1 MKKILNLIF
10 ISCLIASCNSK
21 EKKKDIVS
29 KNEIAINLGT
39 LTINEK
45 DGIYKLVNN
54 ECSAT
59 FKVKGAEMIS
69 FKTNDIEYI
78 WHGDPEVWS
87 GQAPILF
94 PIVGRLKD
102 HEYVYKGQTY
112 SMKQHG
118 FARDNDFKVVAKTG
132 NSITFEQN
140 SNKKS
145 KKIYPFDFVL
155 QVKHTLKDK
164 TLLTEY
170 IVKNP
175 SVSEE
180 LYFSIGAHPSFNCPF
195 EANQKRNEYQL
206 VFDKKIAPKFQTN
219 INGIYEGHNQDV
231 IKEKGVL
238 DLPDTIF
245 DNKSLALSPNV
256 FSKVTFIHKP
266 TKKPYLSVYFKDF
279 PFLGIWSISN
289 TSPFICIE
297 PWYGIADRKYQNKD
311 FTKKEGVQK
320 LNPKTTF
327 ETSFSITI
335 L

>member
-1 MKKILNLIF
+1 MKNSLKLMFRSFWL
-10 ISCLIASCNSK
+10 SCLLLGCISNQK
-21 EKKKDIVS
+21 Q
-29 KNEIAINLGT
+29 KNEIAFDTSILKV
-39 LTINEK
+39 NEK
-45 DGIYKLVNN
+45 DDIYKLINN

-59 FKVKGAEMIS
+59 FKIKGAEMIS
-69 FKTNDIEYI
+69 LKANNIEYI
-78 WHGDPEVWS
+78 WFGDPEVWS

-102 HEYVYKGQTY
+102 HEYLFKGQTY
-112 SMKQHG
+112 TMKQHG
-118 FARDNDFKVVAKTG
+118 FARDNNFKVVAKTD
-132 NSITFEQN
+132 NSITFEQIAT
-140 SNKKS
+140 KES
-145 KKIYPFDFVL
+145 KAIYPFDFVL
-155 QVKHTLKDK
+155 QVKYTLKGK
-164 TLLTEY
+164 TLLTKY

-219 INGIYEGHNQDV
+219 INGIYEGHTKDV
-231 IKEKGVL
+231 FKDKGIL

-245 DNKSLALSPNV
+245 DDKSLALSPNV
-256 FSKVTFIHKP
+256 FSKVTFVHKP
-266 TKKPYLSVYFKDF
+266 TKKPYLSVNFKGF

-320 LNPKTTF
+320 LNPQSTF
-327 ETSFSITI
+327 ETSFSISI